1 MNISLSH
8 KNLIR
13 RYLLWAY
20 KTTRE
25 SFERI
30 ERKTTQLKVDEH
42 LLKTLNRLAKPKGA
56 SQKDYQKFIEEFKK
70 YITDKKEDELKQ
82 KYADKNKTSLH
93 PQYLY
98 LRNRLSAIEEAI
110 KYFLGP
116 GELKK
121 IESFFEKEF
130 IGRILQAREH

>member
-1 MNISLSH
+1 MKLPVYHKSLTF
-8 KNLIR
+8 

-42 LLKTLNRLAKPKGA
+42 ILETLNRALKIQELKN
-56 SQKDYQKFIEEFKK
+56 QEYQKQVAEFEQYIVNKENDEIKIKFSDGNKK
-70 YITDKKEDELKQ
+70 
-82 KYADKNKTSLH
+82 SLH

-98 LRNRLSAIEEAI
+98 LRNRLFAIEEAI
-110 KYFLGP
+110 QHFLGP
-116 GELKK
+116 KELKK
-121 IESFFEKEF
+121 IEALFEQEF
-130 IGRILQAREH
+130 IDRILKAKEH